1 MAPDVKETI
10 LDGIEKGKT
19 LDAIASDLHY
29 STKQTGRKISDC
41 FGGVGFDLLRHVVF
55 SPIVVHTIRST
66 PNSTAAATSLSMSSQ
81 ALCNYTMRHLNSS
94 PSKIKAD
101 MKMKE
106 VKEQKSVKEVLL
118 IMAKMPNEKNVTLHE
133 LEVTSDFIKKMRSAG
148 LPVLSVPGRSGGYNL
163 DKSSRDACITWINNI
178 RASRNLGPLTV
189 LF

>member
-10 LDGIEKGKT
+10 LDGIEEGKK
-19 LDAIASDLHY
+19 LNAIARDLHY
-29 STKQTGRKISDC
+29 SSKHTERKISDC
-41 FGGVGFDLLRHVVF
+41 FGGVGFDLLRHVIF

-106 VKEQKSVKEVLL
+106 VKEEKSVKEVLL
-118 IMAKMPNEKNVTLHE
+118 IMAKMPDEKNVTLHE
-133 LEVTSDFIKKMRSAG
+133 LGVTSDFIKKMRKAG
-148 LPVLSVPGRSGGYNL
+148 LPVISVPGRSGGYNL
-163 DKSSRDACITWINNI
+163 DRSSREVCRTWINNI

>member
-41 FGGVGFDLLRHVVF
+41 FGGVGFDLLRHVIF

-94 PSKIKAD
+94 PSKIKAE

-106 VKEQKSVKEVLL
+106 VKEEKSVKEVLL
-118 IMAKMPNEKNVTLHE
+118 IMAKMPDEKNVTLHE
-133 LEVTSDFIKKMRSAG
+133 LGVTSDFIKRMRKAG
-148 LPVLSVPGRSGGYNL
+148 LPVISVPGRSGGYNL
-163 DKSSRDACITWINNI
+163 DRSSREVCRTWINNI